1 MYPLHLLRYLTFFF
15 LTTPSYDQKMVMIE
29 EMEMKNSLLFVVCSV
44 LSRPCVELMDFVLET
59 RVELLSCMFM

>member
-1 MYPLHLLRYLTFFF
+1 
-15 LTTPSYDQKMVMIE
+15 MVMIE

-59 RVELLSCMFM
+59 RVELLSCIFM